1 MDVTIRRDM
10 DGTRGTRR
18 RDAARSKDAGAC
30 PAGGLP
36 AETGERAEAGERA
49 KAGERADRGPA
60 AGRSLAAASVLAG
73 LALLAG
79 CGGDGPTNGGNGTVE
94 SLDLEVGEIAV
105 REAGDEV
112 LALELP
118 AGSEGRVYDVAA
130 QVESRTTGV
139 TSMRLRVDPGSG
151 ASGSV
156 VPSAGRSPALQPPRS
171 LERWTQARDLAVRME
186 IQENAKRLLRERNVR
201 PARPG
206 SRTAGDDG
214 DAPGPRFA
222 SMLPSDSVP
231 QEGDRYEFWYPVQDD
246 FTIEC
251 ETDSAEVITADVMA
265 VGDRA
270 VMMQDT
276 TVDDG
281 LLQNPM
287 NYDSLAQAFDEEI
300 FGTDV
305 AYFGE
310 TTDIDGNGRTYVLF
324 TTKVNGL
331 TEDED
336 EGIVT
341 GFFLASDL
349 ANSGDAAKDGT
360 TDEFCEASN
369 EAEVLYLLAPD
380 PNGDHGPQVEVSR
393 AKRSA
398 GGTSAHEFQHLLNA
412 GNRMIKG
419 SGDFGDLED
428 TWLDEGLSHV
438 AEEVV
443 GLGLTGDPIRS
454 NLTIADVTED
464 SAEVD
469 AFNTFHLPNFARL
482 AEYMRGPDTTRVLA
496 TDDPQGLESLRMRGF
511 GWAFV
516 RWLADQEATA
526 GAGPV
531 PGSGEE
537 TLIRQLARADGGL
550 ETGVQNVE
558 TTTGRTWSVLLED
571 FGLMPAVDDT
581 VAGVDPRAT
590 LPTWD
595 LRNVYLGLHENPGT
609 DESFPEEYPLDVT
622 VNAFAADTLDF
633 EVQGGTQKYVRFD
646 GSGASGSIVIRL
658 SNQAGSA
665 LGATSGAR
673 LLIVRTR

>member
-1 MDVTIRRDM
+1 VRPGDA
-10 DGTRGTRR
+10 GPS
-18 RDAARSKDAGAC
+18 AAR
-30 PAGGLP
+30 P
-36 AETGERAEAGERA
+36 
-49 KAGERADRGPA
+49 
-60 AGRSLAAASVLAG
+60 LAAACVIAG
-73 LALLAG
+73 LALLVG
-79 CGGDGPTNGGNGTVE
+79 CGGEPPTNGGNGTVE
-94 SLDLEVGEIAV
+94 GLDLEVGEIAV
-105 REAGDEV
+105 REAGEQV

-130 QVESRTTGV
+130 QVASRSTGV
-139 TSMRLRVDPGSG
+139 TSLRLTVDPGSG

-156 VPSAGRSPALQPPRS
+156 APSADRSPAAQRPRS

-206 SRTAGDDG
+206 SRSAGEG
-214 DAPGPRFA
+214 DAPDPRLA

-246 FTIEC
+246 FSISC
-251 ETDSAEVITADVMA
+251 DSDSAEVITADVMA

-270 VMMQDT
+270 VMMEDT
-276 TVDDG
+276 AVDEN
-281 LLQNPM
+281 LLQDPM

-331 TEDED
+331 TEDEE

-349 ANSGDAAKDGT
+349 ADSGDADKDGST
-360 TDEFCEASN
+360 NVNTCDASN

-380 PNGDHGPQVEVSR
+380 PNGDHGPQVSVDR

-412 GNRMIKG
+412 GNRMIKQEG
-419 SGDFGDLED
+419 HFGNLEV

-443 GLGLTGDPIRS
+443 GLGLTGDPVRS

-482 AEYMRGPDTTRVLA
+482 AEYLRAPDTTRVLA
-496 TDDPQGLESLRMRGF
+496 TDDPQGRESLRMRGF
-511 GWAFV
+511 GWTFV

-537 TLIRQLARADGGL
+537 TLIRRLAKADGGL
-550 ETGVQNVE
+550 EAGVDNVE
-558 TTTGRTWSVLLED
+558 SVSGRSWSVLLED

-595 LRNVYLGLHENPGT
+595 LRKVYLGLHENPGT
-609 DESFPEEYPLDVT
+609 GESFPQAYPLDVT

-633 EVQGGTQKYVRFD
+633 EVQGGTQKYLRLD

-665 LGATSGAR
+665 PGASSGAR

>member
-1 MDVTIRRDM
+1 MRRDV
-10 DGTRGTRR
+10 DGTRGARR
-18 RDAARSKDAGAC
+18 RDGAPPGGELTADAGPGAAR
-30 PAGGLP
+30 P
-36 AETGERAEAGERA
+36 
-49 KAGERADRGPA
+49 
-60 AGRSLAAASVLAG
+60 LAACVLAG

-94 SLDLEVGEIAV
+94 GLDLEVGEIAV

-130 QVESRTTGV
+130 QVDSRSTGV
-139 TSMRLRVDPGSG
+139 TSLRLTVDPGSE

-156 VPSAGRSPALQPPRS
+156 APSTDRSPALQRPRF

-201 PARPG
+201 PARPA
-206 SRTAGDDG
+206 SRTAGEG
-214 DAPGPRFA
+214 DAPGPRLT

-246 FTIEC
+246 FSISCDTADAD
-251 ETDSAEVITADVMA
+251 TITAEVMA
-265 VGDRA
+265 VGERA
-270 VMMQDT
+270 IMVEDT
-276 TVDDG
+276 AVDDIASAQMDYG
-281 LLQNPM
+281 
-287 NYDSLAQAFDEEI
+287 SLATAFDEEI
-300 FGTDV
+300 LATDS
-305 AYFGE
+305 AYFGGP
-310 TTDIDGNGRTYVLF
+310 TDIDGNDRTYVLF

-331 TEDED
+331 TEDEE

-349 ANSGDAAKDGT
+349 ADSGDADKDGST
-360 TDEFCEASN
+360 NVNTCDASN

-380 PNGDHGPQVEVSR
+380 PNGDHGPEVSVDR

-398 GGTSAHEFQHLLNA
+398 RGTSAHEFQHLLNA
-412 GNRMIKG
+412 GNRMIKQ
-419 SGDFGDLED
+419 SGNFGDLED

-443 GLGLTGDPIRS
+443 GLGLTGDPVRS
-454 NLTIADVTED
+454 NLTIAEVTEQG
-464 SAEVD
+464 EVD

-482 AEYMRGPDTTRVLA
+482 AEYMRAPDTTRVLA
-496 TDDPQGLESLRMRGF
+496 TSDPQGLESLRMRGF

-526 GAGPV
+526 SAGPV

-550 ETGVQNVE
+550 ETGVDNVE
-558 TTTGRTWSVLLED
+558 SATGRSWAVLLED

-595 LRNVYLGLHENPGT
+595 LRNVYLGLHQNEGT
-609 DESFPEEYPLDVT
+609 QNSFPEEYPLDVA

-633 EVQGGTQKYVRFD
+633 EVQGGTQKYLRLD

-665 LGATSGAR
+665 PGASSGAR